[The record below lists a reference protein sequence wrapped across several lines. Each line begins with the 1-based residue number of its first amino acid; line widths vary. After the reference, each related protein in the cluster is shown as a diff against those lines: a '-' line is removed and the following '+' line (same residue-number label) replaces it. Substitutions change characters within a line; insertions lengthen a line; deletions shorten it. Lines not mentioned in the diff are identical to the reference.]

1 MICGGTSIGY
11 YSSSIMADSLGKSA
25 AFFAT
30 VIMGVVRLAGVILAA
45 LLMDHAGRRTLLLSS
60 ATVMTIACIWVAF
73 AARHHAGVVWMLPAG
88 LWLMMLGF
96 VMGLGSVS
104 LVYISEIFPT
114 RLRQKGM
121 VICMFWCRLAGSS
134 SALAYPI
141 LVDGYGIDVTF
152 FLQAIVNFVLLCLLW
167 FMVRETKGLSLEQAY
182 KLFDD

>member
-60 ATVMTIACIWVAF
+60 AMVMTIACIWVAF

-121 VICMFWCRLAGSS
+121 VICMFWCRVGGAS
-134 SALAYPI
+134 SALIYPI
-141 LVDGYGIDVTF
+141 LIEDHGIPTTF
-152 FLQAIVNFVLLCLLW
+152 VLQAGINFVLFCLIWLT
-167 FMVRETKGLSLEQAY
+167 VRERML
-182 KLFDD
+182 